1 MKLLQIN
8 TSLNTSSTGKIVCQ
22 IGKMC
27 IDSGD
32 QSYIAFSGR
41 YPENRDIANTFRIG
55 FKLDFYWHALVTRIF
70 DRHGFGSIRATKKL
84 LKQIDY
90 IKPDIIHLHN
100 LHGYYINIETLFN
113 YLASSKIPIVW
124 TMHDCWPF
132 TGHCSHFEYVK
143 CKKWEKACYSCP
155 QRSLYPSSLIV
166 DNSKENFLKKKRL
179 FNSVNKMTIVPVSR
193 WLDNQIKYSY
203 LNGFNSRV
211 IRNGIDLEV
220 FKPSES
226 KAFIEDYNLQNKF
239 IILGVA
245 SVWSERKGFFEF
257 IKLRELLGEEFAIVL
272 VGVNLKL
279 QKILPKNIISIARTS
294 NQTQLAQIYSC
305 SDLYLNLTFE
315 DTYPSTNLESIA
327 CGTQVVTYKTGGS
340 PESIFEGGGY
350 VVDQGD
356 IETVKNL
363 IEDMKNGALP
373 RISKKT
379 LVDIAHKKFNKDNNF
394 IHYLKL
400 YKEILGISV

>member
-8 TSLNTSSTGKIVCQ
+8 TNMNTRSTGKIVCQ
-22 IGKMC
+22 ISKMC
-27 IDSGD
+27 VDNGD
-32 QSYIAFSGR
+32 ESYIAFSGK
-41 YPENRDIANTFRIG
+41 YPENRNIANTFRIG
-55 FKLDFYWHALVTRIF
+55 SKLDFYWHALVTRIF
-70 DRHGFGSIRATKKL
+70 DRHGFGSTRSTIKL

-113 YLASSKIPIVW
+113 YLAFTNIPIVW

-143 CKKWEKACYSCP
+143 CQKWEKACHSCP
-155 QRSLYPSSLIV
+155 QRSLYPASLIV
-166 DNSKENFLKKKRL
+166 DNSKENFLKKKKL

-226 KAFIEDYNLQNKF
+226 KAFITEYNLQNKF

-245 SVWSERKGFFEF
+245 SSWTERKGFFEF

-272 VGVNLKL
+272 VGVNIKL
-279 QKILPKNIISIARTS
+279 QKKLPKNIISITRTS
-294 NQTQLAQIYSC
+294 NQIYSC
-305 SDLYLNLTFE
+305 SDLLLNLTFE

-327 CGTQVVTYKTGGS
+327 CGTPVVTYKTGGS

-350 VVDQGD
+350 VVNQGD

-363 IEDMKNGALP
+363 IEDMKNGVLP

-394 IHYLKL
+394 IHYLQL

>member
-27 IDSGD
+27 IDNGD
-32 QSYIAFSGR
+32 ESYIAFSGR
-41 YPENRDIANTFRIG
+41 YPENRDMANTFRIG

-70 DRHGFGSIRATKKL
+70 DRHGFASIRATKKL
-84 LKQIDY
+84 LIQIDD

-113 YLASSKIPIVW
+113 YLAFTNIPIVW

-155 QRSLYPSSLIV
+155 QRSSYPSSLIV

-179 FNSVNKMTIVPVSR
+179 FNSVNKMTIVPVSE

-226 KAFIEDYNLQNKF
+226 KLLLKIIIYKINL
-239 IILGVA
+239 
-245 SVWSERKGFFEF
+245 
-257 IKLRELLGEEFAIVL
+257 
-272 VGVNLKL
+272 
-279 QKILPKNIISIARTS
+279 
-294 NQTQLAQIYSC
+294 
-305 SDLYLNLTFE
+305 LY
-315 DTYPSTNLESIA
+315 
-327 CGTQVVTYKTGGS
+327 
-340 PESIFEGGGY
+340 
-350 VVDQGD
+350 
-356 IETVKNL
+356 
-363 IEDMKNGALP
+363 
-373 RISKKT
+373 
-379 LVDIAHKKFNKDNNF
+379 
-394 IHYLKL
+394 
-400 YKEILGISV
+400 